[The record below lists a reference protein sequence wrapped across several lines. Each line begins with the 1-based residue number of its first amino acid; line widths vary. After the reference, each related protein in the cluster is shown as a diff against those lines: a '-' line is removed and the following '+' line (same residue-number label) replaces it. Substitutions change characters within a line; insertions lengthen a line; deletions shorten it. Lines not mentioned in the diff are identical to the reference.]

1 MGQKV
6 NSNGLRY
13 GINKN
18 WQSRWVPRTNA
29 QAGDW
34 LVQDEKIRK
43 YLFKKYP
50 DANISHIEIERSQS
64 HIEVFIYA
72 AQQILIVG
80 TNQKNLD
87 VIKKDINKIVGRQIK
102 VDITVSEVGNPALS
116 ARLIA
121 REIAD
126 SIEHR
131 SPLRSAMRMALRK
144 VLKSNGKGIKVLVS
158 GRLNGVEIA
167 RDKMYIEGNMP
178 LSTLRADIDYAL
190 EEAHMSYG
198 VIGVKVWINRGQ
210 LFTKDLNRKPAH
222 LARPTGAR
230 HHANDRHDRPGRK
243 QPANTNTERT
253 HVIESSDLLAS
264 SVVAKDLKEAKE

>member
-43 YLFKKYP
+43 YLFKKYH
-50 DANISHIEIERSQS
+50 DANISHIEIERNQS
-64 HIEVFIYA
+64 SIDVFIYA

-80 TNQKNLD
+80 QNQKNLEI
-87 VIKKDINKIVGRQIK
+87 IKKDINKIVGRKIN

-116 ARLIA
+116 ARLVA

-126 SIEHR
+126 ALQNR
-131 SPLRSAMRMALRK
+131 SPLRSAMRMALKK

-167 RDKMYIEGNMP
+167 NDKMYIEGNVP

-190 EEAHMSYG
+190 EEAYMSYG
-198 VIGVKVWINRGQ
+198 VIGVKVWVNRGQ
-210 LFTKDLNRKPAH
+210 LFAKDLNRKPAH
-222 LARPTGAR
+222 LARIHDVR
-230 HHANDRHDRPGRK
+230 HGRGERFNQRSK
-243 QPANTNTERT
+243 SMSNTNKTERAT
-253 HVIESSDLLAS
+253 VVESSNVVNS
-264 SVVAKDLKEAKE
+264 PVVATPKAKE

>member
-18 WQSRWVPRTNA
+18 WQSRWVAKSND

-34 LVQDEKIRK
+34 LIQDEKIRK
-43 YLFKKYP
+43 YFLSKYHE
-50 DANISHIEIERSQS
+50 ANISHIEIERSQNG
-64 HIEVFIYA
+64 IDIFVYA
-72 AQQILIVG
+72 SQVIVIVG
-80 TNQKNLD
+80 NQGSSLPAI
-87 VIKKDINKIVGRQIK
+87 IKEINKIVGRHVK

-126 SIEHR
+126 NIEHR
-131 SPLRSAMRMALRK
+131 APLRSSMRMALRK
-144 VLKSNGKGIKVLVS
+144 VLRANGLGIKVLVS
-158 GRLNGVEIA
+158 GRLNGAEIA

-190 EEAHMSYG
+190 EEANMSYG
-198 VIGVKVWINRGQ
+198 VIGVKVWINRGE
-210 LFTKDLNRKPAH
+210 LFGKELNRIPSH
-222 LARPTGAR
+222 LKRPTNTKR
-230 HHANDRHDRPGRK
+230 DRNAGSEKTDK
-243 QPANTNTERT
+243 AQPVVETERSE
-253 HVIESSDLLAS
+253 VIESSDLFS
-264 SVVAKDLKEAKE
+264 TGEGDDNEDKGSI

>member
-18 WQSRWVPRTNA
+18 WQSRWVAKNNE
-29 QAGDW
+29 QYSNW
-34 LVQDEKIRK
+34 LIQDEKIRK
-43 YLFKKYP
+43 YFFKKYHE
-50 DANISHIEIERSQS
+50 AHISHIEIERTQTS
-64 HIEVFIYA
+64 IEIFVYA
-72 AQQILIVG
+72 TQVILIVG
-80 TNQKNLD
+80 QQGSGLPALVKE
-87 VIKKDINKIVGRQIK
+87 INKIVGSKIK
-102 VDITVSEVGNPALS
+102 VDVTVSEVGNPSLS

-126 SIEHR
+126 NIQMR
-131 SPLRSAMRMALRK
+131 VPLRSAMRMALKK
-144 VLKSNGKGIKVLVS
+144 VLAAGGLGIKVLVS

-210 LFTKDLNRKPAH
+210 IFGKDLKRKPAH
-222 LARPTGAR
+222 LQKMSYNPSSSFVNSQEKRIS
-230 HHANDRHDRPGRK
+230 
-243 QPANTNTERT
+243 QPNKTERSQI
-253 HVIESSDLLAS
+253 IESSDILSEPL
-264 SVVAKDLKEAKE
+264 VKESK